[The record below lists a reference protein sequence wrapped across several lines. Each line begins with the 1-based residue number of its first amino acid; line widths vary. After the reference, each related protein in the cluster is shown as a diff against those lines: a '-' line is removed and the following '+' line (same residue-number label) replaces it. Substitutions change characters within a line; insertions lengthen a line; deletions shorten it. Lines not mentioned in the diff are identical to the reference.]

1 MNLSAPEVQEFLDLL
16 AKKEKMVAMLAP
28 SFPIV
33 FEYPQIV
40 GQLKRLG
47 FVHVIEVSR
56 GAAETNCQLL
66 DFRKKNRQKR
76 LIASPCPALVRLIRK
91 KYPHLVQFLSPTDS
105 PMVASAKIVLEKFP
119 GCRPVF
125 IGPCPVKRLEAKE
138 DHPELKIIV
147 LTYKEIKEILSMEK
161 IKSHPDDILSGF
173 DLIGSKT
180 RLYSIS
186 GGLSQSSNLN
196 YHLSDEEL
204 DVVSGLKN
212 AEKSLNDFPKNR
224 LKLLDILFCEGGCI
238 SGLGIETD
246 IPLDKRR
253 AKIIAHWVKIAK

>member
-1 MNLSAPEVQEFLDLL
+1 MDNSTSEVKEFLSLL
-16 AKKEKMVAMLAP
+16 EKKEKMVAMLAP

-47 FVHVIEVSR
+47 IVHVIEVSR
-56 GAAETNCQLL
+56 GAAKTNCQLL

-76 LIASPCPALVRLIRK
+76 LIASPCPVVVRMVRK
-91 KYPHLVQFLSPTDS
+91 KYPHLVQFLSPIDS
-105 PMVASAKIVLEKFP
+105 PIVASAKIVKEKYP
-119 GCRPVF
+119 HHRPVF
-125 IGPCPVKRLEAKE
+125 IGPCPVKKLEAKE

-147 LTYKEIKEILSMEK
+147 LTYKEIKEILLLKK
-161 IKSHPDDILSGF
+161 IKNHPDDVLSGF
-173 DLIGSKT
+173 DLVGSKT
-180 RLYSIS
+180 RLYPIS

-204 DVVSGLKN
+204 DVVSGIKN
-212 AEKSLNDFPKNR
+212 VEQALDKFPTNR
-224 LKLLDILFCEGGCI
+224 LKFLDILFCEGGCI
-238 SGLGIETD
+238 NGLGIDSELS
-246 IPLDKRR
+246 LDRRR